1 MLRQETSAGG
11 GGTVSKKKMTVR
23 AGALTENCLGVAW
36 DEDKTNNLI
45 IACEIFLRSWA
56 LSIQAKFCLPPK
68 RCANFVSREI
78 SLMAGVIVI
87 SVIDYAIILALI
99 NCASY

>member
-1 MLRQETSAGG
+1 
-11 GGTVSKKKMTVR
+11 MTVR
-23 AGALTENCLGVAW
+23 AGVLTEIAWESLGMRT
-36 DEDKTNNLI
+36 KQTTSHN
-45 IACEIFLRSWA
+45 ACEIFVRSWA
-56 LSIQAKFCLPPK
+56 LSTRAKFCLPPK
-68 RCANFVSREI
+68 HCANFVSQEN